1 MAKEILFDTAMRDK
15 LVSGIE
21 TVATAVASTL
31 GPSGR
36 TVLIEQEFGSTLITK
51 DGVSVAKSI
60 ELEDKVENVGAGL
73 IKNIASK
80 TNDQAGDGT
89 TTSTVLAAEMV
100 KEGIKSVRVG
110 VNPIYIKRGI
120 DKAVD
125 DTIKLLSEDS
135 KPITTKEEIAQ
146 VASISANDDTTLG
159 NIIADAIEK
168 VGNNGVITVEES
180 QTIDTYVTY
189 VEGMQFDRGYISPI
203 FCNDRENFRVEYSNP
218 YILLYDGSISSN
230 DDIFPVLETVNRKQK
245 PLLIIADDITD
256 AALTTLVMNSARG
269 VIQVCAVKSP
279 GFGDRRKDLMQ
290 DLAVLTGAHLIS
302 PSAGDILVRA
312 TLEDLG
318 TCDNIKVTS
327 KSTTIVGGGGAE
339 GAVEERI
346 NYLQKLISTTT
357 SSYDREKL
365 QERLAKLAGGI
376 AVLSVGATTE
386 IELKEKKHRVE
397 DAVNATRASIEEGV
411 VAGGG
416 AELCQI
422 SAALAKKSKQFDCE
436 DEKIGYNIVV
446 KALEKPIKQ
455 IAENAGMDGVVIA
468 DKCKRSKKGTG
479 FDALHNTW
487 CDMVKT
493 GIVDPVRVTKSALT
507 NAASI
512 VALVLT
518 SSAVVTTITDNA
530 NDQMIK

>member
-1 MAKEILFDTAMRDK
+1 MAKEILFDSPMRDR
-15 LVSGIE
+15 LMSGIE
-21 TVATAVASTL
+21 AVASAVASTL

-36 TVLIEQEFGSTLITK
+36 TVLIEQEYGNTLITK
-51 DGVSVAKSI
+51 DGVTVAKSI
-60 ELEDKVENVGAGL
+60 DLADKVENVGASL
-73 IKNIASK
+73 IKSIASK

-89 TTSTVLAAEMV
+89 TTSTVLAAEMAR
-100 KEGIKSVRVG
+100 EGAKSVRTG
-110 VNPIYIKRGI
+110 INPIHIKKGI
-120 DKAVD
+120 DKAVE
-125 DTIKLLSEDS
+125 DTIALLTEDA

-146 VASISANDDTTLG
+146 VASISANDDTELG

-203 FCNDRENFRVEYSNP
+203 FCNDRENFKVEYSNP
-218 YILLYDGSISSN
+218 LILLYDGVISSDN
-230 DDIFPVLETVNRKQK
+230 DIFPILEMVNRKQT
-245 PLLIIADDITD
+245 PLLIVADDVTD

-269 VIQVCAVKSP
+269 VIQACAVKSP

-290 DLAVLTGAHLIS
+290 DLAILTGAHFIS
-302 PSAGDILVRA
+302 PSTGDSLARA
-312 TLEDLG
+312 TFEDLG
-318 TCDNIKVTS
+318 RCKTVKVSS
-327 KSTTIVGGGGAE
+327 KSTIIIDGDGDE
-339 GAVEERI
+339 SEIDERV
-346 NYLQKLISTTT
+346 NQLQHMIATTPN
-357 SSYDREKL
+357 SYDKEKL

-411 VAGGG
+411 VPGGG
-416 AELCQI
+416 TELCQI
-422 SAALAKKSKQFDCE
+422 SATLNKKARKIACE
-436 DEKIGYNIVV
+436 AEKIGYEIVV

-468 DKCKRSKKGTG
+468 DKCKHSRKGTG
-479 FDALHNTW
+479 FDALHSKW
-487 CDMVKT
+487 CDMLSS
-493 GIVDPVRVTKSALT
+493 GIMDPVRVTKSALT
-507 NAASI
+507 NAASV

-518 SSAVVTTITDNA
+518 SSAVVTTIPEKVKDSNE
-530 NDQMIK
+530 

>member
-1 MAKEILFDTAMRDK
+1 MAKEILFDSPMRDR
-15 LVSGIE
+15 LMSGIE
-21 TVATAVASTL
+21 AVASAVASTL

-36 TVLIEQEFGSTLITK
+36 TVLIEQEYGNTLITK
-51 DGVSVAKSI
+51 DGVTVAKSI
-60 ELEDKVENVGAGL
+60 DLADKVENVGASL
-73 IKNIASK
+73 IKSIASK

-89 TTSTVLAAEMV
+89 TTSTVLAAEMAR
-100 KEGIKSVRVG
+100 EGVKSVRTG
-110 VNPIYIKRGI
+110 INPIHIKKGI
-120 DKAVD
+120 DKAVE
-125 DTIKLLSEDS
+125 DTIALLTEDA

-146 VASISANDDTTLG
+146 VASISANDDTELG

-180 QTIDTYVTY
+180 QTTDTYVTY

-203 FCNDRENFRVEYSNP
+203 FCNDRESFKVEYSNP
-218 YILLYDGSISSN
+218 LILLYDGVISSDN
-230 DDIFPVLETVNRKQK
+230 DIFPILEMVNRKQT
-245 PLLIIADDITD
+245 PLLIVADDVTD

-290 DLAVLTGAHLIS
+290 DLAILTGAHFIS
-302 PSAGDILVRA
+302 PSTGDSLARA
-312 TLEDLG
+312 TFEDLG
-318 TCDNIKVTS
+318 RCKTVKVSS
-327 KSTTIVGGGGAE
+327 KSTIIIDGDGDE
-339 GAVEERI
+339 SEIDERV
-346 NYLQKLISTTT
+346 NQLQHMIATTPN
-357 SSYDREKL
+357 SYDKEKL

-411 VAGGG
+411 VPGGG
-416 AELCQI
+416 TELCQI
-422 SAALAKKSKQFDCE
+422 SATLNKKARKIACE
-436 DEKIGYNIVV
+436 AEKIGYEIVV

-468 DKCKRSKKGTG
+468 DKCKHSRKGTG
-479 FDALHNTW
+479 FDALHSKW
-487 CDMVKT
+487 CDMLSS
-493 GIVDPVRVTKSALT
+493 GIMDPVRVTKSALT
-507 NAASI
+507 NAASV

-518 SSAVVTTITDNA
+518 SSAVVTTIPEKVKDSNE
-530 NDQMIK
+530 

>member
-1 MAKEILFDTAMRDK
+1 MAKEILFDTPMRDR
-15 LVSGIE
+15 LMSGIE
-21 TVATAVASTL
+21 AVASAVASTL

-36 TVLIEQEFGSTLITK
+36 TVLIEQEFGNALITK
-51 DGVSVAKSI
+51 DGVTVARSI
-60 ELEDKVENVGAGL
+60 DLADKVENVGASL
-73 IKNIASK
+73 IKSIASK

-100 KEGIKSVRVG
+100 REGVKSVRSG
-110 VNPIYIKRGI
+110 INPIHIKSGI
-120 DKAVD
+120 DKAVE
-125 DTIKLLSEDS
+125 DTLAALTADAR
-135 KPITTKEEIAQ
+135 PITTKEEIAQ
-146 VASISANDDTTLG
+146 VASISANDDTELG

-203 FCNDRENFRVEYSNP
+203 FCNDRENFKVEYNNP
-218 YILLYDGSISSN
+218 YILLYDGTISSN
-230 DDIFPVLETVNRKQK
+230 NEIFPILEVIANKQGS
-245 PLLIIADDITD
+245 LLIIADDVTD

-269 VIQVCAVKSP
+269 AIQVCAVKSP

-290 DLAVLTGAHLIS
+290 DLAILTGAHFIS
-302 PSAGDILVRA
+302 PSAGDSLVRA
-312 TLEDLG
+312 TIEDLG
-318 TCDNIKVTS
+318 RCKTVKISS
-327 KSTTIVGGGGAE
+327 KSTVIVDGDGSE
-339 GAVEERI
+339 EEIKNRITQIKNMIAVT
-346 NYLQKLISTTT
+346 S

-411 VAGGG
+411 VPGGG
-416 AELCQI
+416 TELCQI
-422 SAALAKKSKQFDCE
+422 SATLSKKAKKLTCE
-436 DEKIGYNIVV
+436 AERVGYEIVV

-455 IAENAGMDGVVIA
+455 IAENAGMDGVVVA
-468 DKCKRSKKGTG
+468 DKCKHSRKGTG
-479 FDALHNTW
+479 FDALHNKW
-487 CDMVKT
+487 CDMLGS
-493 GIVDPVRVTKSALT
+493 GIMDPVRVTKSALT
-507 NAASI
+507 NAASV

-518 SSAVVTTITDNA
+518 SSAVVTTIPEKLNE
-530 NDQMIK
+530 K

>member
-1 MAKEILFDTAMRDK
+1 MAKEILFDSPMRDR
-15 LVSGIE
+15 LMSGIE
-21 TVATAVASTL
+21 AVASAVASTL

-36 TVLIEQEFGSTLITK
+36 TVLIEQEYGNTLITK
-51 DGVSVAKSI
+51 DGVTVAKSI
-60 ELEDKVENVGAGL
+60 DLADKVENVGASL
-73 IKNIASK
+73 IKSIASK

-89 TTSTVLAAEMV
+89 TTSTVLAAEMAR
-100 KEGIKSVRVG
+100 EGVKSVRTG
-110 VNPIYIKRGI
+110 INPIHIKKGI
-120 DKAVD
+120 DKAVE
-125 DTIKLLSEDS
+125 DTIALLTEDA

-146 VASISANDDTTLG
+146 VASISANDDTELG

-180 QTIDTYVTY
+180 QTTDTYVTY

-203 FCNDRENFRVEYSNP
+203 FCNDRENFKVEYSNP
-218 YILLYDGSISSN
+218 LILLYDGVISSDN
-230 DDIFPVLETVNRKQK
+230 DIFPILEMVNRKQT
-245 PLLIIADDITD
+245 PLLIVADDVTD

-290 DLAVLTGAHLIS
+290 DLAILTGAHFIS
-302 PSAGDILVRA
+302 PSTGDSLARA
-312 TLEDLG
+312 TFEDLG
-318 TCDNIKVTS
+318 RCKTVKVSS
-327 KSTTIVGGGGAE
+327 KSTIIIDGDGNE
-339 GAVEERI
+339 SEIDERV
-346 NYLQKLISTTT
+346 NQLQHMIATTPN
-357 SSYDREKL
+357 SYDKEKL

-411 VAGGG
+411 VPGGG
-416 AELCQI
+416 TELCQI
-422 SAALAKKSKQFDCE
+422 SATLNKKAKKIACE
-436 DEKIGYNIVV
+436 AEKIGYEIVV

-468 DKCKRSKKGTG
+468 DKCKHSRKGTG
-479 FDALHNTW
+479 FDALHSKW
-487 CDMVKT
+487 CDMLSS
-493 GIVDPVRVTKSALT
+493 GIMDPVRVTKSALT
-507 NAASI
+507 NAASV

-518 SSAVVTTITDNA
+518 SSAVVTTIPEKVKDSNE
-530 NDQMIK
+530 